1 MLHSVILAGGS
12 GTRFWPQSRR
22 QLPKQFLHLS
32 GPETLIQSTWSRCR
46 QLVAP
51 EQTWV
56 VTGSSLVAETARQL
70 PDVPAE
76 QILAEPCPRST
87 APGLALAALHVIHA
101 DPDAVMLVLPADQV
115 ISPAEEFVLAI
126 RQAERFVK
134 HSPEAFVLFGAVA
147 DRPSTRFGYIHR
159 GEEVAAG
166 GARTFQVAGFQEKPT
181 MLEAARYAATGE
193 YYWNCGILV
202 TRADTLL
209 RALPQ
214 LSPEMQ
220 QGFALLRAAFGG
232 PAWEQTLQE
241 QFTELPALAIDRV
254 LLERGSHLYIQ
265 EATFAWD
272 DVGTWQALAKLLPRA
287 KDGNSID
294 GPFCGVETEGCL
306 VRTTRGHLVATVG
319 VRDLIIIHT
328 PTATL
333 IADRRDEAAL
343 RKLISELDRKGW
355 ADYL

>member
-51 EQTWV
+51 AQSWV

-70 PDVPAE
+70 PEIPSE

-87 APGLALAALHVIHA
+87 APGLALAALHLVQV
-101 DPDAVMLVLPADQV
+101 DPDAVMVVLPADQV
-115 ISPAEEFVLAI
+115 IEPAEEFVLAV
-126 RQAERFVK
+126 RQAEKFIK
-134 HSPEAFVLFGAVA
+134 HSPEAFVLFGAPA
-147 DRPSTRFGYIHR
+147 ELPSTRFDYIQR
-159 GEEVAAG
+159 GEESAIG
-166 GARTFQVAGFQEKPT
+166 GARTFRVAGFHVKPT
-181 MLEAARYAATGE
+181 MLEAARFAATGD

-202 TRADTLL
+202 ARAETLL
-209 RALPQ
+209 HSLAK
-214 LSPEMQ
+214 LSPELQ
-220 QGFALLRAAFGG
+220 QGIALLRAAFGT
-232 PAWEQTLQE
+232 PAWDQTLQE
-241 QFTELPALAIDRV
+241 QFASLPALAIDRA
-254 LLERGSHLYIQ
+254 LLERGENVYVQ
-265 EATFAWD
+265 EATFSWD
-272 DVGTWQALAKLLPRA
+272 DVGTWQALAKLLPRG

-319 VRDLIIIHT
+319 VKDLIIIHT

-333 IADRRDEAAL
+333 VADKRDESAL
-343 RKLISELDRKGW
+343 RKLISELDRRDWGE
-355 ADYL
+355 YL